1 MFRWFFLVSC
11 LGLSSLVA
19 ADSSQRLDDVKSEIK
34 ALESTLSA
42 NKADKEALYQE
53 LKKQSRA
60 ISSSNA
66 KLRELSQQ
74 LKENQQ
80 QLSKLKTQQAKQE
93 VDQQQHTDAL
103 LQQLRR
109 AYIHAQ
115 PNYLKVLLNQNSP
128 SQLARTDRYFQYFHQ
143 SRQQQLEAIK
153 HQLSSLTEQQKQL
166 FAVQQKNTNLLEQ
179 QRIQLTALEQ
189 KNKQRKQT
197 FSKLDAL
204 ITTQGSRLTALQQE
218 EQSLQALLTKL
229 SNKQKAPVID
239 PSTTPPSDTQAFSKQ
254 KGRLAWPLKGKLL
267 ARYGSTRNLGKLTWK
282 GIMIGS
288 NVGNDVTASAA
299 GKVVFA
305 DWLRGFGLL
314 IIIDHGQ
321 KYMTLY
327 GNNDSLLKQAGEF
340 VSAGEVIAQSGS
352 DGMHHYSGLYF
363 EVRHKGN
370 PTNPLKWLDKK
381 G

>member
-1 MFRWFFLVSC
+1 MFRLLFLVSC

-19 ADSSQRLDDVKSEIK
+19 ADSSQRLDEVKTEIK

-42 NKADKEALYQE
+42 NKADKVKLYQQ
-53 LKKQSRA
+53 LKQQSRE
-60 ISSSNA
+60 ISASNA
-66 KLRELSQQ
+66 KLRELKQQ
-74 LKENQQ
+74 LKQNQQ
-80 QLSKLKTQQAKQE
+80 ELSKLKSQQAKEE
-93 VDQQQHTDAL
+93 VNQQQQTAAL
-103 LQQLRR
+103 LQQLRS

-115 PNYLKVLLNQNSP
+115 PNYLKVLLNQNNP
-128 SQLARTDRYFQYFHQ
+128 SQLARTNTYFQYFHQ
-143 SRQQQLEAIK
+143 SRQQQLDTIK
-153 HQLSSLTEQQKQL
+153 QQLSSLTEQQKQL
-166 FAVQQKNTNLLEQ
+166 FAVQKRQTALLEKQ
-179 QRIQLTALEQ
+179 QQQQASLQ
-189 KNKQRKQT
+189 KQSKQRKQT
-197 FSKLDAL
+197 LAKLDKL
-204 ITTQGSRLTALQQE
+204 IASQGSKLTALQQE
-218 EQSLQALLTKL
+218 EKSLQALLTKL
-229 SNKQKAPVID
+229 SNKQKTAAVD
-239 PSTTPPSDTQAFSKQ
+239 PSTTSPTNNIKFSKQ

-267 ARYGSTRNLGKLTWK
+267 ARYGSKRNLGKLTWK

-288 NVGNDVTASAA
+288 NVGKEVTASAA

-352 DGMHHYSGLYF
+352 DGMHHYAGLYF
-363 EVRHKGN
+363 EVRYKGN